1 MAKPRVYW
9 RGLHSGTHQRD
20 HYYTSLPQ
28 RPKCIHLNPIH
39 WGIEILPSTKL
50 LLLIICQNLFSLLV
64 LFHLVYAVT
73 LVITLIYSFSHFLWC
88 PTRNGTVEILPVD
101 DLYQDGIS
109 NNILCLK
116 MEPKY
121 NTVFIAGKKMLHRSG
136 AGKLRIHFFTIWKSC
151 KKQKSNNLWSSNFS
165 VHKVLLEH
173 IHANLFTYCL
183 RLLLSYKGR
192 AEPVS
197 YTHLRAHET

>member
-136 AGKLRIHFFTIWKSC
+136 AGKLRIHFFYRPTKMVFLPTIPSFLFPPLILSHVIWKIKISIEEDTR
-151 KKQKSNNLWSSNFS
+151 NI
-165 VHKVLLEH
+165 VHRTV
-173 IHANLFTYCL
+173 T
-183 RLLLSYKGR
+183 
-192 AEPVS
+192 P
-197 YTHLRAHET
+197 